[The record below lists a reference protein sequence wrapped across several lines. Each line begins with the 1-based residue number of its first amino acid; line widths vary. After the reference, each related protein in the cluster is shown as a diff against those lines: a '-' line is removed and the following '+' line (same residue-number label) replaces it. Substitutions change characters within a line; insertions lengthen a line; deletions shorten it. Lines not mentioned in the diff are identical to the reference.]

1 MYISSKLKLIMF
13 AEGSL
18 QEIYMLL
25 DYDLCKAASLKSRVR
40 NEDQKKKI
48 WDVSFLCPKGLLM
61 LHVAFEMQTK
71 AFSTECLPPA
81 GLQE

>member
-1 MYISSKLKLIMF
+1 MF

-25 DYDLCKAASLKSRVR
+25 DYNLCKAASLKSRVA
-40 NEDQKKKI
+40 NEDQKKKM
-48 WDVSFLCPKGLLM
+48 WDISFLCPKGLSM
-61 LHVAFEMQTK
+61 LNAAFQMPTK